1 MAQVQLTTD
10 VKNYEYRTF
19 TCLASNAQTQPS
31 LVRVPT
37 TTQPASTDN
46 SILFGGVQNY
56 LKLQVLSS
64 TSATKVLYVWGWN
77 FMSERMVWVPQILG
91 IIQFTFGGTKSSTAF
106 GSLNVTSGIE
116 GKYPLTGT
124 DITNLKVFNTSAVSG
139 YGTAEGSQWAL
150 IDCLGSQFIEI
161 TAIPN
166 LNASPTPDAAST
178 VHILS
183 SSI

>member
-19 TCLASNAQTQPS
+19 TCPASNAQTQPS
-31 LVRVPT
+31 LVRIPT

-56 LKLQVLSS
+56 LKLQVLSTDS
-64 TSATKVLYVWGWN
+64 STKVLYVWGWN

-91 IIQFTFGGTKSSTAF
+91 IIRYTFEGTKSQTAF
-106 GSLNVTSGIE
+106 GNLNVTGGIE
-116 GKYPLTGT
+116 GLWPATGT
-124 DITNLKVFNTSAVSG
+124 SEPTNMKIFNTSAVTNF
-139 YGTAEGSQWAL
+139 GTAVGSEWL
-150 IDCLGSQFIEI
+150 LVDCVGCQFIEI
-161 TAIPN
+161 TALTN
-166 LNASPTPDAAST
+166 QATGAGDAAAT
-178 VHILS
+178 IHILS